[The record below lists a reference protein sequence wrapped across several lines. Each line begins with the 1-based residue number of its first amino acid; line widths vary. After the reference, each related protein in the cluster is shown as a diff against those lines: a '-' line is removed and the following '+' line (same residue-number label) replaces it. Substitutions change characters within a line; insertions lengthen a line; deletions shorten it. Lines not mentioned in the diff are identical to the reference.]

1 MKREIRIG
9 TILQHEF
16 KDCGAVCLQ
25 VILKYYHLRQSL
37 YKIRKK
43 TYCSINGINL
53 LDLKNA
59 CESYSLKSTC
69 YELTLDAL
77 IREFEEPCILHWRQ
91 NHFVVLYAIR
101 KTKSSCFFYLMDPCV
116 GKVKVNVDTF
126 KKAWLCSSKDGKSKA
141 ETGIVLM
148 LIPNKAFE
156 KNNVKNDKD
165 RINVTFFFKQFKAYK
180 IYLYVVLL
188 CVLFANLIQFLFP
201 FITQKIVDVGIKNKQ
216 INIVIFLLLS
226 QAIFV
231 ISNNIYDLIRR
242 RLILEINSRINIK
255 IVSDFL
261 YKLVNL
267 PIRFFESRIVGDILQ
282 RINDHNK
289 IEVFLTS
296 TITDLVFCIST
307 LLLFSVVL
315 IIYSAKIFVF
325 FILGTFLYLL
335 WIYLFYE
342 KRKQLD
348 YSKFI
353 QMAQN
358 SNNLIEF
365 IEGMID
371 IKLYNSQNKK
381 RWAWEQTQI
390 KLLKLNIESL
400 TVEQYQNV
408 GGIFINQIKNLIL
421 IYLCA
426 TMVINNSI
434 TIGTMLSIQ
443 FILGQLESPIGQ
455 VIGFVHDWQNAKIA
469 LERISELHI
478 GDNSESAKLKVQQDK
493 IHDITLQNVSFRY
506 GSPAT
511 PLVLKNISFC
521 IPAGKIT
528 AIVGASGSGK
538 STLFKLLLGFYKPIL
553 GEIKIDNIDLHR
565 VNIRNWRGQCSVIM
579 QGSYIF
585 NDTIENNINLTE
597 EDTDYNKLE
606 DVVRFA
612 NLYDVIYSL
621 PKKYQTIIG
630 KEGHGL
636 SGGQLQRL
644 LIARA
649 LYKESNYIFL
659 DEFTNSLDAHNEM
672 EIIEKLQ
679 KRKKKKTIVI
689 IAHRFSTIKNADQ
702 IIAISDGTIKEIG
715 KHEELMNKR
724 GIYYKLMKDQIILE

>member
-1 MKREIRIG
+1 
-9 TILQHEF
+9 
-16 KDCGAVCLQ
+16 
-25 VILKYYHLRQSL
+25 
-37 YKIRKK
+37 
-43 TYCSINGINL
+43 
-53 LDLKNA
+53 
-59 CESYSLKSTC
+59 
-69 YELTLDAL
+69 
-77 IREFEEPCILHWRQ
+77 
-91 NHFVVLYAIR
+91 
-101 KTKSSCFFYLMDPCV
+101 
-116 GKVKVNVDTF
+116 
-126 KKAWLCSSKDGKSKA
+126 
-141 ETGIVLM
+141 
-148 LIPNKAFE
+148 
-156 KNNVKNDKD
+156 
-165 RINVTFFFKQFKAYK
+165 
-180 IYLYVVLL
+180 
-188 CVLFANLIQFLFP
+188 
-201 FITQKIVDVGIKNKQ
+201 
-216 INIVIFLLLS
+216 
-226 QAIFV
+226 
-231 ISNNIYDLIRR
+231 
-242 RLILEINSRINIK
+242 
-255 IVSDFL
+255 
-261 YKLVNL
+261 
-267 PIRFFESRIVGDILQ
+267 
-282 RINDHNK
+282 
-289 IEVFLTS
+289 
-296 TITDLVFCIST
+296 
-307 LLLFSVVL
+307 
-315 IIYSAKIFVF
+315 
-325 FILGTFLYLL
+325 
-335 WIYLFYE
+335 
-342 KRKQLD
+342 
-348 YSKFI
+348 
-353 QMAQN
+353 MAQN

-408 GGIFINQIKNLIL
+408 GGFFINQIKNLIL

-621 PKKYQTIIG
+621 PKNTKQ
-630 KEGHGL
+630 L
-636 SGGQLQRL
+636 S
-644 LIARA
+644 
-649 LYKESNYIFL
+649 
-659 DEFTNSLDAHNEM
+659 
-672 EIIEKLQ
+672 EK
-679 KRKKKKTIVI
+679 KVM
-689 IAHRFSTIKNADQ
+689 D
-702 IIAISDGTIKEIG
+702 
-715 KHEELMNKR
+715 
-724 GIYYKLMKDQIILE
+724 